1 MSLQI
6 ISLIKI
12 YEGLDL
18 AIGRCVLLLE
28 PHKTGRHKFFPSNKD
43 EQYYCMQ
50 IAVKL
55 IIFFKQKLYNLSME
69 KSSLKM
75 EPSDGIRRRRRRSMK

>member
-1 MSLQI
+1 MKVYI
-6 ISLIKI
+6 
-12 YEGLDL
+12 
-18 AIGRCVLLLE
+18 LLSDAVFFYLN
-28 PHKTGRHKFFPSNKD
+28 PIRVKDRHKFFPSNKD

-55 IIFFKQKLYNLSME
+55 IIVFKQKLYNLSME

-75 EPSDGIRRRRRRSMK
+75 EPIQVME